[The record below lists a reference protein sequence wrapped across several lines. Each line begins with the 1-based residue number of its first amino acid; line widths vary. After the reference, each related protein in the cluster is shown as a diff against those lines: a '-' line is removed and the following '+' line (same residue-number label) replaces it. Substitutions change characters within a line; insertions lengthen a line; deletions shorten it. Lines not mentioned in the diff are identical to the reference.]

1 MNASPA
7 EGGPDGGEARTAVLP
22 LVVGVDGSAP
32 SLRAVDWAADE
43 AVLRRLP
50 LRLVYA
56 PLWERYE
63 GAELAGEPS
72 SPDAEELVELIV
84 RGAVRRARHRQA
96 DLSISTA
103 ILPESPEYAL
113 LGESKN
119 ASALVVGSR
128 GRGSA
133 PAILLGSVGL
143 WVAGHVGCPVIVV
156 RGNHDEQ
163 VLRVPAHGRVVVGVG
178 GAAAS
183 AAVTFAADEAGRRGA
198 VLEAVRAWRRP
209 AHEKID
215 HALITRVSAHGDG
228 QRHVYEHQA
237 AEALEAALRDIR
249 PDVKVQRRLVEGPA
263 RRVLLDAACDAD
275 LLVVGACRR
284 AGHPGLQLGGVA
296 HTVLHHSPCPV
307 AVVPVAVADDGH
319 GPASMEGERHGARG
333 G

>member
-1 MNASPA
+1 MNASLA
-7 EGGPDGGEARTAVLP
+7 GGDPDDGAARTTVLP

-63 GAELAGEPS
+63 GAQLAGEPS

-84 RGAVRRARHRQA
+84 RAAARRARHRQA

-103 ILPESPEYAL
+103 TLPESPEYAL
-113 LGESKN
+113 VSESEN

-128 GRGSA
+128 GRGNV
-133 PAILLGSVGL
+133 PDILLGSVSL
-143 WVAGHVGCPVIVV
+143 WVAAHADCPVIVV
-156 RGNHDEQ
+156 RGSHDEQ
-163 VLRVPAHGRVVVGVG
+163 ARVPVHGRVVVGVG

-183 AAVTFAADEAGRRGA
+183 AAVEFAADEAGRRGA

-209 AHEKID
+209 AHETID
-215 HALITRVSAHGDG
+215 HALITRVSAHG
-228 QRHVYEHQA
+228 YEPQHGYEQQA
-237 AEALEAALRDIR
+237 AEALEAALLDI
-249 PDVKVQRRLVEGPA
+249 PADVKVQRRLVEGPA
-263 RRVLLDAACDAD
+263 RRVLLDAACEAD

-284 AGHPGLQLGGVA
+284 AGHFGLQLGRVA

-307 AVVPVAVADDGH
+307 AVVPVVVADDGH
-319 GPASMEGERHGARG
+319 GPASMKRERHGARG